1 MANESPIHIRS
12 LKVLLKEVYKFL
24 NGLSPPIM
32 IEVLQANDCPYDLKN
47 PRILAS
53 KHIST
58 VKYGINTIAFSIL
71 KFGKT
76 FHQK

>member
-12 LKVLLKEVYKFL
+12 LNVLLKEFYKFL

-32 IEVLQANDCPYDLKN
+32 IEVLQTNDCPYDLKN

-53 KHIST
+53 KH
-58 VKYGINTIAFSIL
+58 KWY
-71 KFGKT
+71 
-76 FHQK
+76 